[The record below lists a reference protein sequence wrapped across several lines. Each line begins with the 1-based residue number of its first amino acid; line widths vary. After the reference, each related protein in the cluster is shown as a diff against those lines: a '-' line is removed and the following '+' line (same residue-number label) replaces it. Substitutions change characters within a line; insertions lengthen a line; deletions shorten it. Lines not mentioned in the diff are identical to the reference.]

1 MNNIDP
7 RMLKELLRMQLL
19 NKMGTLSDKE
29 SSSSVEED
37 SEFSELLNDII
48 TQAGGS
54 SILSNSAGTLPA
66 TASRTS
72 FKPAGDNPLFAA
84 IGSSS
89 TKNSGRSLQAAELDP
104 LIQDASRRN
113 NVQPSL
119 VRAVIDAESSYNSQ
133 AVSHAGAKGLMQL
146 MDATG
151 KSVGVNDPF
160 DPSQNI
166 QGGTKYLS
174 NLLKKYDGNQGVA
187 LAAYNAGSGRID
199 RLGITDDHDLA
210 AKLDQLPQETQ
221 KYVTKVLNLQRT
233 YEG

>member
-19 NKMGTLSDKE
+19 SKMDMFADSKGVST
-29 SSSSVEED
+29 SSEED
-37 SEFSELLNDII
+37 TEFSDLLNDILA
-48 TQAGGS
+48 QASNNGS
-54 SILSNSAGTLPA
+54 VGTGQVPASASKVL
-66 TASRTS
+66 
-72 FKPAGDNPLFAA
+72 FKPVSMNPVFASA
-84 IGSSS
+84 SSYLEK
-89 TKNSGRSLQAAELDP
+89 TSGHAKATDWDP

-119 VRAVIDAESSYNSQ
+119 VKAVIDAESSFNSQ

-160 DPSQNI
+160 DPAQNV

-199 RLGITDDHDLA
+199 RLGIANDSDLA
-210 AKLDQLPQETQ
+210 AKLSQLPKETQ
-221 KYVTKVLNLQRT
+221 AYVAKVMNLQRN

>member
-19 NKMGTLSDKE
+19 KKMELFPDSKGFSK
-29 SSSSVEED
+29 SEED
-37 SEFSELLNDII
+37 TEFSDLLNDILA
-48 TQAGGS
+48 QAS
-54 SILSNSAGTLPA
+54 SNSPGGASSVPA
-66 TASRTS
+66 IANKVS
-72 FKPAGDNPLFAA
+72 FKPASVNPVFASA
-84 IGSSS
+84 
-89 TKNSGRSLQAAELDP
+89 NSYNPENAAGHAKAAGLDS

-113 NVQPSL
+113 NVRPSL
-119 VRAVIDAESSYNSQ
+119 IKAVIDAESSFNSQ

-151 KSVGVNDPF
+151 KSLGVTDPF
-160 DPSQNI
+160 DPEQNVE
-166 QGGTKYLS
+166 GGTKYLS

-199 RLGITDDHDLA
+199 RLGIANDHDLA
-210 AKLDQLPQETQ
+210 ARLEELPKETQ
-221 KYVTKVLNLQRT
+221 KYVAKVLNLQRN